1 MRVME
6 KVKTIKF
13 NLDKVEDKEIF
24 KFASAKGNFQAYM
37 KSLVY
42 DDMRTPSKAVYTSS
56 YDGVIRI
63 SVSGGK
69 CHE

>member
-1 MRVME
+1 ME

-42 DDMRTPSKAVYTSS
+42 EDMTSTSKTVYTSS

-63 SVSGGK
+63 SVSGGE
-69 CHE
+69 CNE